1 MEKLNEKCHKIRS
14 SMPPFRDFGAERK
27 KEIKAVK
34 KADKELISA
43 IKGATNKGVSKARS
57 IKITEVKQ
65 KDHVM

>member
-1 MEKLNEKCHKIRS
+1 
-14 SMPPFRDFGAERK
+14 MPPFRDFGAERK